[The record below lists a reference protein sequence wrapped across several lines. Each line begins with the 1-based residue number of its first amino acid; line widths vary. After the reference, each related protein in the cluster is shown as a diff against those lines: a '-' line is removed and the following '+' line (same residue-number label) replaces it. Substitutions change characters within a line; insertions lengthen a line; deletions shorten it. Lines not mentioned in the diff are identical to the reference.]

1 MYPCDNDEELHADDD
16 HRDNDLSL
24 DDEQQP
30 LVGSNLLERGSQ
42 STRGVPGLNV

>member
-1 MYPCDNDEELHADDD
+1 MYPCDDDEESHADDD
-16 HRDNDLSL
+16 HRDNDLCL

-30 LVGSNLLERGSQ
+30 LVDSNMLGRGLQ